1 VDDDLRLADR
11 AFRCEQC
18 RLVMDRDLNAAIN
31 LAKLA
36 GSSSDS
42 RNACGGDGAGLGLAT
57 QVKPSLVKGKCYG
70 S

>member
-1 VDDDLRLADR
+1 
-11 AFRCEQC
+11 
-18 RLVMDRDLNAAIN
+18 MDRDLNAAIN